1 MKIFLERK
9 PNTLI
14 AHALHINE
22 HQFIADVTAADGG
35 EDLGPSPHD
44 LYDAA
49 LASCKALTVMWYANK
64 RGIKIEQLE
73 TRIER
78 NDEQERQGVYKLE
91 TTLKIKGNFSDQEF
105 NQLVAVAEKC
115 PIHKLMTSVVTEITT
130 KMERIQ

>member
-64 RGIKIEQLE
+64 EASRLSNWKHESNATTNKNVRVSISSKQHSRSREISV
-73 TRIER
+73 IR
-78 NDEQERQGVYKLE
+78 NS
-91 TTLKIKGNFSDQEF
+91 IN
-105 NQLVAVAEKC
+105 
-115 PIHKLMTSVVTEITT
+115 
-130 KMERIQ
+130 